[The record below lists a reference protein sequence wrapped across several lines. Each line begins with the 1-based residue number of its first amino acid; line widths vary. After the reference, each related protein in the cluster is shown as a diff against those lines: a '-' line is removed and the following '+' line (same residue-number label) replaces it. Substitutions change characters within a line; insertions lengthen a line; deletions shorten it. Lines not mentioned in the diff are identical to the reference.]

1 MANRDSQPGGKAL
14 MEAVEELAPTVGIE
28 SACDA
33 LGVARAS
40 FYRQRPMFGPTLPV
54 PVIVRPAPARALSA
68 EERQAVRLVLNSERF
83 QDCSPAAIQATLLD
97 EGQYLCSTRTLY
109 RVLEQDGATR
119 ERRDQL
125 IHPAYQKPE
134 LLATAPNQLWSWD
147 ITKLRGPAKWSYF
160 YLYVILD
167 VFSRYVVGWMVA
179 MRESA
184 GLASKLIEETCE
196 KQNIQ
201 PGQLGLHAD
210 RGSAMRS
217 KPVAFLLADLSVTK
231 THSRPY
237 TSNDN
242 PYSESQFRTMKYR
255 PDFPDRFGCIHDSRA
270 FCQPFFAWYNDD
282 HRHSGLA
289 MMTPAMVHHGQAPLI
304 REKRQTVLDAA
315 YLAHPDRF
323 VRRPPTPLHL
333 PKEVWINKPQSS
345 DDKTH

>member
-1 MANRDSQPGGKAL
+1 MN
-14 MEAVEELAPTVGIE
+14 AVDQLAPTVGIA
-28 SACDA
+28 SACEA

-40 FYRQRPMFGPTLPV
+40 FYRQPVFGPALPV
-54 PVIVRPAPARALSA
+54 PPRSIPVRALST
-68 EERQAVRLVLNSERF
+68 EERQTVRAVLNSERF

-109 RVLEQDGATR
+109 RVLQQDGSTR

-125 IHPAYQKPE
+125 IHPPYQKPE

-167 VFSRYVVGWMVA
+167 VFSRYIVGWMVA
-179 MRESA
+179 MREGA
-184 GLASKLIEETCE
+184 ALASKLIEETCQ

-201 PGQLGLHAD
+201 PGQLGIHAD

-255 PDFPDRFGCIHDSRA
+255 PEFPDRFGCIQDSRS
-270 FCQPFFAWYNDD
+270 FCQRFFPWYNDD
-282 HRHSGLA
+282 HRHSGIG
-289 MMTPAMVHHGQAPLI
+289 MMTPAMVHYGLAPAV
-304 REKRQTVLDAA
+304 RDHRQIVLDAA
-315 YLAHPDRF
+315 YSAHPERF
-323 VRRPPTPLHL
+323 VRRAPTPLPL
-333 PKEVWINKPQSS
+333 PKEVWINKPQHS
-345 DDKTH
+345 DEITH